1 MRNRRYAFSIPEAKG
16 GEVRWLDARWY
27 VLKNLVVGAG
37 PCGPAASMAAM
48 PASRVATAIA
58 CTASFRC
65 TGVRPTMST
74 KLDMM
79 VYANHVCAR
88 FTSATIWSDAP
99 GISEWL
105 TWNHSGARP
114 FLIVR

>member
-1 MRNRRYAFSIPEAKG
+1 MIPEAKVG
-16 GEVRWLDARWY
+16 AVRLMDARRY
-27 VLKNLVVGAG
+27 VLKNRMLSSATSES
-37 PCGPAASMAAM
+37 PASMAAM